1 MKPCLLIM
9 AAGLWSRYGGLKQID
24 PVGPHGEILLEF
36 ALRDALSFGVEEVVV
51 IVSEAIRAD
60 FESMIVPKYPE
71 LRITLVTQT
80 LTSLPEGISQNPQRN
95 KPWWTAHAVWCAR
108 DVIRGPFIVMN
119 ADDFYGRDALKQ
131 AFDFL
136 TSEVDSL
143 KFKVLSDESN
153 TPELKTQNLK
163 LKTLS
168 HCIITYP
175 ITSTLSEYG
184 TVSRGICAVEDGK
197 LVKIVEHTKVEWK
210 NNELNWLNEWNKL
223 NPSRRLVHTAE
234 DGHEVLIP
242 EDAPANMN
250 LFGFQQSFFDILD
263 RECRKFFESFLQDEK
278 REFFL
283 PSVVMQVIKENV
295 GTITAISTT
304 SSWFG
309 MTYPEDRLEA
319 KNKIQALIDQGAYL

>member
-1 MKPCLLIM
+1 MNKPVLLIM
-9 AAGLWSRYGGLKQID
+9 AAGLGSRYGWLKQID

-36 ALRDALSFGVEEVVV
+36 ALRDALSFGIEEVVV

-80 LTSLPEGISQNPQRN
+80 LTSLPEGISQNPQRS

-108 DVIRGPFIVMN
+108 DVIKWPFIVMN

-131 AFDFL
+131 AYDFL
-136 TSEVDSL
+136 VSTNSANWE
-143 KFKVLSDESN
+143 
-153 TPELKTQNLK
+153 NLGNPVNS
-163 LKTLS
+163 S
-168 HCIITYP
+168 HCIVTYP

-184 TVSRGICAVEDGK
+184 TVSRGICEVQDGK
-197 LVKIVEHTKVEWK
+197 LIKIVEHTKVEWK

-234 DGHEVLIP
+234 DGHEILIP

-283 PSVVMQVIKENV
+283 PSVVMQMIKENA

-304 SSWFG
+304 SQWFG
-309 MTYPEDRLEA
+309 MTYPEDRKEA
-319 KNKIQALIDQGAYL
+319 VEKIRDIYGD

>member
-1 MKPCLLIM
+1 MKQTKPVLLIM
-9 AAGLWSRYGGLKQID
+9 AAWLGSRYGWLKQID

-36 ALRDALSFGVEEVVV
+36 ALRDALSFGMEEVVV
-51 IVSEAIRAD
+51 IVSETIRAD
-60 FESMIVPKYPE
+60 FESMIVPRYPE
-71 LRITLVTQT
+71 LKITLVVQT
-80 LTSLPEGISQNPQRN
+80 IENIPQLWTLNFELWTWAKRS
-95 KPWWTAHAVWCAR
+95 KPWGTAHAVWCAR
-108 DVIRGPFIVMN
+108 EVIKWPFIVMN

-131 AFDFL
+131 AYDFL
-136 TSEVDSL
+136 VGTNEWT
-143 KFKVLSDESN
+143 N
-153 TPELKTQNLK
+153 
-163 LKTLS
+163 

-184 TVSRGICAVEDGK
+184 TVSRGICAVENGK
-197 LVKIVEHTKVEWK
+197 LVKIVEHTKV
-210 NNELNWLNEWNKL
+210 
-223 NPSRRLVHTAE
+223 SRKDGRLIHTAE

-263 RECRKFFESFLQDEK
+263 RECRNFFEAFSGDEK

-283 PSVVMQVIKENV
+283 PSVVMQVIKENA

-304 SSWFG
+304 SQWFG

-319 KNKIQALIDQGAYL
+319 KNKIQALIDWGEYL

>member
-1 MKPCLLIM
+1 M

-36 ALRDALSFGVEEVVV
+36 ALRDALSFGIEEVVV
-51 IVSEAIRAD
+51 IVSETIRAD

-71 LRITLVTQT
+71 LKITLVTQT
-80 LTSLPEGISQNPQRN
+80 LTSLPEGISQNPART
-95 KPWWTAHAVWCAR
+95 KPWGTAHAVWCAR
-108 DVIRGPFIVMN
+108 EVIRWPFIVMN

-131 AFDFL
+131 AYDFL
-136 TSEVDSL
+136 VGTNEWT
-143 KFKVLSDESN
+143 N
-153 TPELKTQNLK
+153 
-163 LKTLS
+163 

-175 ITSTLSEYG
+175 IMSTLSEYG
-184 TVSRGICAVEDGK
+184 TVSRGICAVQDGK
-197 LVKIVEHTKVEWK
+197 LIKIVEHTKVEWK

-263 RECRKFFESFLQDEK
+263 RECRKFFEAFSGDEK

-283 PSVVMQVIKENV
+283 PSVVMQVIKENA

-304 SSWFG
+304 SQWFG
-309 MTYPEDRLEA
+309 MTYPEDRKEA
-319 KNKIQALIDQGAYL
+319 VEKIQTIYGE

>member
-1 MKPCLLIM
+1 MKPVLLIM
-9 AAGLWSRYGGLKQID
+9 AAWLGSRYGGLKQID

-36 ALRDALSFGVEEVVV
+36 ALKDALTLGIEEVVV
-51 IVSEAIRAD
+51 IVSETIRAD
-60 FESMIVPKYPE
+60 FESMIVAKYPA
-71 LRITLVTQT
+71 LKITLVVQT
-80 LTSLPEGISQNPQRN
+80 IEKIPHWTLNIEHWTLART
-95 KPWWTAHAVWCAR
+95 KPWGTAHAVWCAR
-108 DVIRGPFIVMN
+108 EVITWPFIVMN

-136 TSEVDSL
+136 SQRWTMN
-143 KFKVLSDESN
+143 DERWTN
-153 TPELKTQNLK
+153 
-163 LKTLS
+163 

-175 ITSTLSEYG
+175 IMSTLSEYG

-197 LVKIVEHTKVEWK
+197 LTKIVEHTKVARK
-210 NNELNWLNEWNKL
+210 DGK
-223 NPSRRLVHTAE
+223 LVHTAE
-234 DGHEVLIP
+234 DGHEIIVP

-250 LFGFQQSFFDILD
+250 LFGFQKNFFEMLD
-263 RECRKFFESFLQDEK
+263 RECQKFFSEYGQDLK

-283 PSVVMQVIKENV
+283 PSVVMQVIKENT

-319 KNKIQALIDQGAYL
+319 KNKIQALIDQGVYL

>member
-9 AAGLWSRYGGLKQID
+9 AAGLGSRYGGLKQID

-36 ALRDALSFGVEEVVV
+36 ALKDALTLGIEEIVV
-51 IVSEAIRAD
+51 IVSETIRAD
-60 FESMIVPKYPE
+60 FESMIVTKYPS
-71 LRITLVTQT
+71 LKIILVTQT
-80 LTSLPEGISQNPQRN
+80 LASLPSGIITHPERV
-95 KPWWTAHAVWCAR
+95 KPWGTAHAVWCAR
-108 DVIRGPFIVMN
+108 EVITWPFIVMN

-131 AFDFL
+131 AFEFL
-136 TSEVDSL
+136 VATNEWNRWNEL
-143 KFKVLSDESN
+143 NASN
-153 TPELKTQNLK
+153 
-163 LKTLS
+163 S
-168 HCIITYP
+168 HCIVTYP

-184 TVSRGICAVEDGK
+184 TVSRGICEVRDGK
-197 LVKIVEHTKVEWK
+197 LIKIVEHTKVEWK
-210 NNELNWLNEWNKL
+210 NNELNQLNEQNVL

-234 DGHEVLIP
+234 DGHEIIVP

-250 LFGFQQSFFDILD
+250 LFGFHKSFFEILD
-263 RECRKFFESFLQDEK
+263 RECQKFFREFGQDLK

-283 PSVVMQVIKENV
+283 PSVVMQVIKENA

-319 KNKIQALIDQGAYL
+319 KNKIQKLVEQGMYL

>member
-1 MKPCLLIM
+1 MKQTKPVLLIM
-9 AAGLWSRYGGLKQID
+9 AAWLGSRYGWLKQID

-36 ALRDALSFGVEEVVV
+36 ALRDALSFGMEEVVV
-51 IVSEAIRAD
+51 IVSETIRAD
-60 FESMIVPKYPE
+60 FESMIVPRYPE
-71 LRITLVTQT
+71 LKITLVVQT
-80 LTSLPEGISQNPQRN
+80 TENIPQLWTLNFELWTWAKRS
-95 KPWWTAHAVWCAR
+95 KPWGTAHAVWCAR
-108 DVIRGPFIVMN
+108 EVIKWPFIVMN

-131 AFDFL
+131 AYDFL
-136 TSEVDSL
+136 VGTNEWT
-143 KFKVLSDESN
+143 N
-153 TPELKTQNLK
+153 
-163 LKTLS
+163 

-184 TVSRGICAVEDGK
+184 TVSRGICAVENGK
-197 LVKIVEHTKVEWK
+197 LVKIVEHTKV
-210 NNELNWLNEWNKL
+210 
-223 NPSRRLVHTAE
+223 SRKDGRLIHTAE

-263 RECRKFFESFLQDEK
+263 RECRNFFEAFSGDEK

-283 PSVVMQVIKENV
+283 PSVVMQVIKENA

-304 SSWFG
+304 SQWFG

-319 KNKIQALIDQGAYL
+319 KNKIQALIDWGEYL